1 MWRRRFAGKIDT
13 MKIHVTQVFVDDQ
26 EKALQFYTE
35 KLGFQLKDDV
45 PVGEYRWLTVTEAG
59 RPNSTE
65 LLLEPSNH
73 PAVPVYKAA
82 LVQNGIPA
90 HSFQVTDIRAEHK
103 RLTDLGVAFTM
114 PVTEAGEVT
123 IAVLNDTCGNLIQLI
138 EK

>member
-1 MWRRRFAGKIDT
+1 

-45 PVGEYRWLTVTEAG
+45 PVGEHRWLTITEANN
-59 RPNSTE
+59 PNGVQ
-65 LLLEPSNH
+65 LLLEPSSH

-82 LVQNGIPA
+82 LVKDGIPA
-90 HSFQVTDIRAEHK
+90 HSFQVDDIDAEYN
-103 RLTDLGVAFTM
+103 RLTELGVEFTT
-114 PVTEAGEVT
+114 PVTEAGEFK
-123 IAVLNDTCGNLIQLI
+123 IAVFNDTCGNLIQLI